1 MMRLDT
7 VVETTKPFMEMK
19 LICVAAYGAS
29 SYIFSSEAT
38 VLLPA
43 LPLPDDFVQA
53 AWVLSA
59 SVSFHVKGMGGLA
72 HLQVPA
78 WVCGSKPPL
87 CPAQAV
93 VILNHSCLCGGF
105 PFSMKAPWAGTAG
118 AITQHYLDMT
128 STHLAFEGTNERT
141 GTSECPRPQ
150 PEYRLGCFQKCHR
163 PG

>member
-1 MMRLDT
+1 MCGSIWS
-7 VVETTKPFMEMK
+7 K
-19 LICVAAYGAS
+19 LL
-29 SYIFSSEAT
+29 IFFFSEAT

-72 HLQVPA
+72 HLQVPPC
-78 WVCGSKPPL
+78 VCGSKPPL
-87 CPAQAV
+87 CPAWAV
-93 VILNHSCLCGGF
+93 VILNHSYLCGGF

-128 STHLAFEGTNERT
+128 STHLALEGPNGRT

-150 PEYRLGCFQKCHR
+150 PEY
-163 PG
+163 